1 MPKWAKSETI
11 VPKIMIIISFFAM
24 YLLFKLNSSKF
35 IPKSSL
41 ANLKA
46 SLQYPLLIQVTY
58 HHVSGSTP

>member
-35 IPKSSL
+35 IPKAHSL
-41 ANLKA
+41 ISKLPCNTP
-46 SLQYPLLIQVTY
+46 SLFK
-58 HHVSGSTP
+58 